1 MALPQGTKQLFV
13 IRLGYVVGTVTFAC
27 VAWFRHKD
35 GVVPPPDGNI
45 AVLQTMALA
54 VPAAGG
60 AAIVGLK
67 IASRNWDLARRRQIS
82 IIAWAVGEGA
92 ALLGLVTY
100 YLLGSTQSAAPGLL
114 AFAVALGLFPIPRD

>member
-27 VAWFRHKD
+27 VAWFRHKN
-35 GVVPPPDGNI
+35 GPVPLPDGNI
-45 AVLQTMALA
+45 DVLKTMALV

-60 AAIVGLK
+60 AGIVGLK
-67 IASRNWDLARRRQIS
+67 IVSRNWDLAKRRQFS
-82 IIAWAVGEGA
+82 IIAWAMGESA
-92 ALLGLVTY
+92 ALMGLVTY
-100 YLLGSTQSAAPGLL
+100 YLLGTTQSAAPGLL

>member
-1 MALPQGTKQLFV
+1 MALPQGAKQLFV

-45 AVLQTMALA
+45 DVLKTMSLA
-54 VPAAGG
+54 VPAAAG

-67 IASRNWDLARRRQIS
+67 VASRGWELTRRRQLS
-82 IIAWAVGEGA
+82 IIAWAMGEGA
-92 ALLGLVTY
+92 ALMGLVTY
-100 YLLGSTQSAAPGLL
+100 YLLGTTQSAAPGLL
-114 AFAVALGLFPIPRD
+114 AFAVALALFPIPRD

>member
-1 MALPQGTKQLFV
+1 
-13 IRLGYVVGTVTFAC
+13 
-27 VAWFRHKD
+27 
-35 GVVPPPDGNI
+35 
-45 AVLQTMALA
+45 MALA